1 MQPLLL
7 LLHGAVQ
14 LLPVLDD
21 KELFA
26 EGHPFRPDELAL
38 MSAFCNR
45 VAFRLTWECAE
56 HATAPGCK
64 ELREACVRLLTLL
77 FDRDARRAFCTP
89 GAWLIPE
96 LSAGQ
101 LQSELAQSK
110 PRARALLGST
120 PWVVGFEH
128 RVNIFREL
136 VWQERRTLPGEDL
149 PDHVKG
155 VRVKI
160 RRAHL
165 LEDGYVQLSGLRPEQ
180 LKGTIRIEFVNE
192 TGLAE
197 AGIDRTGVFKEFLED
212 TIARAFDPNRG
223 LFVQTPKQQL
233 CPSPTSELADPH
245 HLRLF
250 EFVGRML
257 GKSLYE
263 GITLEVPL
271 ADFFIAK
278 LLGKHSSLDEL
289 PSLDETLFSSL
300 DFVKRYDGN
309 LEEDLCLTFSVDEE
323 AFGQRTAVELRAGG
337 RVTAVTKENRIE
349 YIHLM
354 ADYRLNR
361 QLAAQSKAFVD
372 GLHDVVPTGWLRLF
386 SAPELQRL
394 INGDDAPV
402 NVADLRK
409 HTKYYGG
416 YTDFSP
422 TVRDFWSVLQEF
434 SAEDIALL
442 LKFVT
447 SCSKPPL
454 LGFAHMQPPFTIQCV
469 NSDGSELPSALAF
482 LGLGRKETKRL
493 PTASTC
499 FNLLKLPNFRN
510 KKVLREKLL
519 FSIRSG
525 AGFELS

>member
-1 MQPLLL
+1 MCS
-7 LLHGAVQ
+7 GA
-14 LLPVLDD
+14 
-21 KELFA
+21 
-26 EGHPFRPDELAL
+26 HAL
-38 MSAFCNR
+38 YTHR
-45 VAFRLTWECAE
+45 CA
-56 HATAPGCK
+56 C
-64 ELREACVRLLTLL
+64 R
-77 FDRDARRAFCTP
+77 
-89 GAWLIPE
+89 
-96 LSAGQ
+96 
-101 LQSELAQSK
+101 
-110 PRARALLGST
+110 
-120 PWVVGFEH
+120 
-128 RVNIFREL
+128 
-136 VWQERRTLPGEDL
+136 
-149 PDHVKG
+149 
-155 VRVKI
+155 
-160 RRAHL
+160 
-165 LEDGYVQLSGLRPEQ
+165 YVQLSGLRPEQ

-434 SAEDIALL
+434 SAEVLL
-442 LKFVT
+442 
-447 SCSKPPL
+447 SCRFLQPPPPL
-454 LGFAHMQPPFTIQCV
+454 TIASVHVPTGYCAPPQVRDLVFEAAFAGVRPHAAAFHYPVC
-469 NSDGSELPSALAF
+469 ELR
-482 LGLGRKETKRL
+482 RK
-493 PTASTC
+493 
-499 FNLLKLPNFRN
+499 
-510 KKVLREKLL
+510 
-519 FSIRSG
+519 
-525 AGFELS
+525 